1 MADDDR
7 PGHDPIAEEMD
18 LLTGQEAAARL
29 YDEITR
35 LREEDAELRHS
46 AAGSADSSRLAAVR
60 ARLRDLEAAAA
71 RIRQRSSPP
80 LTR

>member
-1 MADDDR
+1 MTGDDR
-7 PGHDPIAEEMD
+7 PAHDPIAEEMD

-29 YDEITR
+29 YDEIAA
-35 LREEDAELRHS
+35 LRDEDADLRRS
-46 AAGSADSSRLAAVR
+46 GDSPRLAAVQS
-60 ARLRDLEAAAA
+60 RLRDLEAAAA